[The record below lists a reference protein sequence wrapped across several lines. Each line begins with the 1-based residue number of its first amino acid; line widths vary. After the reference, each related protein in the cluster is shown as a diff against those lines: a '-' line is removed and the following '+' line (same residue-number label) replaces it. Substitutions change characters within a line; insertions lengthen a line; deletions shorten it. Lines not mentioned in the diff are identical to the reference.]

1 MILVIGAMASGK
13 RSYVRSLGFAEH
25 EIADGV
31 LDDCPVVANA
41 HRLAADYAG
50 ALDELADK
58 LSEKAVVICNEVG
71 CGLVPAQ
78 AEQREQRERAGRLCA
93 LLAARADRV
102 VRMVCGIPQPIKE
115 R

>member
-1 MILVIGAMASGK
+1 MASGK

-25 EIADGV
+25 DIADGV
-31 LDDCPVVANA
+31 LDGCPVVGNA

-50 ALDELADK
+50 TMDELADK

-71 CGLVPAQ
+71 CGLVPVQ

-93 LLAARADRV
+93 LLAARADSV
-102 VRMVCGIPQPIKE
+102 VRMVCGIPQLIKE

>member
-31 LDDCPVVANA
+31 LDDRPVVANA

-50 ALDELADK
+50 ALDELADE

-71 CGLVPAQ
+71 CGLVPVQ

-102 VRMVCGIPQPIKE
+102 VRMVCGIPQLIKE

>member
-1 MILVIGAMASGK
+1 M
-13 RSYVRSLGFAEH
+13 
-25 EIADGV
+25 
-31 LDDCPVVANA
+31 
-41 HRLAADYAG
+41 
-50 ALDELADK
+50 DELASE

-71 CGLVPAQ
+71 CGLVPVQ

-102 VRMVCGIPQPIKE
+102 VRMVCGIPLLIKE